1 MFKPIKISKYIE
13 IHISTLLLIFFAV
26 LFDFTSSLLIT
37 YVIVII
43 HEASHIL
50 TALFLKVKLDKIEIL
65 PFGVTMRI
73 HSHYIKTPK
82 DEIIIAIAG
91 PLSNII
97 MCLFSLGLKNHG
109 IISDDLT
116 KFLIMANLGIALI
129 NIIPA
134 LPLDGG
140 RIMKAALTIRW
151 GYVKSFN
158 FTMII
163 TKISISII
171 ILTGTIIIIYTKFN
185 FSILLIGAFLVAN
198 AISEQRGNKMIMMRE
213 ILYSRQKL
221 VDCGTERAGV
231 IAIMHNQP
239 ARRVLKL
246 LNYNKYYIINIIDDN
261 MKIIG
266 SITETQLIEGLID
279 KGIRV
284 KAISF
289 TQSNPL

>member
-1 MFKPIKISKYIE
+1 MFRPIKLFKFIE
-13 IHISTLLLIFFAV
+13 IHISTLLLIFFAL
-26 LFDFTSSLLIT
+26 LFNFTNSLLIT
-37 YVIVII
+37 YAIVII
-43 HEASHIL
+43 HELAHIF
-50 TALFLKVKLDKIEIL
+50 TALYLKVKLDKIEIL

-73 HSHYIKTPK
+73 HSHYIKTPN

-91 PLSNII
+91 PISNIAMGLI
-97 MCLFSLGLKNHG
+97 ALGLKNYG
-109 IISDDLT
+109 IIDDEMAS
-116 KFLIMANLGIALI
+116 FLIMANIGIALI

-140 RIMKAALTIRW
+140 RVMKAALTLRW

-163 TKISISII
+163 TKISIVLII
-171 ILTGTIIIIYTKFN
+171 IIGIAILIYTKFN
-185 FSILLIGAFLVAN
+185 FSMLLIGAFLVAN
-198 AISEQRGNKMIMMRE
+198 AISEQRGNKMIMIRE

-221 VDCGTERAGV
+221 VHCGTERAGV

-239 ARRVLKL
+239 ARRALKM

-266 SITETQLIEGLID
+266 SITETQLIEGLIE

-289 TQSNPL
+289 T

>member
-1 MFKPIKISKYIE
+1 MFRPIKLFKFIE
-13 IHISTLLLIFFAV
+13 IHISTLLLIFFAL
-26 LFDFTSSLLIT
+26 LFNFTHSLLIT
-37 YVIVII
+37 YAIVII
-43 HEASHIL
+43 HELAHIF
-50 TALFLKVKLDKIEIL
+50 TALYLKVKLDKIEIL

-73 HSHYIKTPK
+73 HSHYIKTPN

-91 PLSNII
+91 PISNIAMGLI
-97 MCLFSLGLKNHG
+97 ALGLKNYG
-109 IISDDLT
+109 IIDDEMAS
-116 KFLIMANLGIALI
+116 FLIMANIGIALI

-140 RIMKAALTIRW
+140 RVMKAALTLRW

-163 TKISISII
+163 TKISIVLII
-171 ILTGTIIIIYTKFN
+171 IIGIAVLIYTKFN
-185 FSILLIGAFLVAN
+185 FSMLLIGAFLVAN
-198 AISEQRGNKMIMMRE
+198 AISEQRGNKMIMIRE

-221 VDCGTERAGV
+221 VHCGTERAGV

-239 ARRVLKL
+239 ARRALKM

-266 SITETQLIEGLID
+266 SITETQLIEGLIE

-289 TQSNPL
+289 T

>member
-221 VDCGTERAGV
+221 VNCGTERAGI

-239 ARRVLKL
+239 ARRALKL